1 MEHGFPEATR
11 EDWLRLVEAV
21 LKGAPYEARM
31 VTRTRDGF
39 TLDALPARRRDA
51 APIAGRAPGA
61 RWRVISRIEH
71 PDPAAANAQILE
83 DLEGGADGI
92 ALVFASAPSA
102 RGFGLPETAEAI
114 ARALDGVMLDLVTL
128 RIEAGKFGARNI
140 ALAIAALVEKQGLPP
155 TTLDIRFGL
164 DPIGDFAALG
174 AAPIEWA
181 GLSARL
187 GQTVATLRSRAY
199 RAPMV
204 RADGRIHHAA
214 GATDAQEL
222 AAILATAIAY
232 LRALEAAGLDLV
244 EAAGTIEAAV
254 AADVAQFATMAKL
267 RALRLIW
274 GSALEACGVAEPPP
288 LAIHAETAW
297 RSLTRRDVHVN
308 LLRGT
313 LGAFAAGVGG
323 ADSLTVLPF
332 TEALGLPDGFARR
345 LARNAQ
351 FVLMEESNLHRVADP
366 AAGSGAVEEHTDRL
380 AAAAWELFRA
390 IEREGGMVEALASGM
405 WPAAIERSRMA
416 RMKDIATRREPITGT
431 SEFPMPGEAKVA
443 VLAPAVTPSP
453 GRPPEGALLAEPLIP
468 HRLAEPFERL
478 RDAAERASTP
488 PQIFLANLGD
498 HADFAA
504 RAGFAKNLYEAGG
517 ILAPMNNGF
526 ATIADAVA
534 AYRASDARIACL
546 CSSDAL
552 YGQRATEAAA
562 ALKEAG
568 ARAVWLAGKPEAA
581 PGARIDGFVFAACD
595 AVAALELAHRHLGL
609 NTA

>member
-11 EDWLRLVEAV
+11 EDWLRLVEGV
-21 LKGAPYEARM
+21 LKGVPYDKRM

-39 TLDALPARRRDA
+39 TLDALPPRRLDA
-51 APIAGRAPGA
+51 APIAGRAPGT

-71 PDPAAANAQILE
+71 PDPAAANAQALE
-83 DLEGGADGI
+83 DLEGGADGL
-92 ALVFASAPSA
+92 ALIFASAPSA

-114 ARALDGVMLDLVTL
+114 SRALDGVMLDLAGL
-128 RIEAGKFGARNI
+128 RVEAGRFQGRNI
-140 ALAIAALVEKQGLPP
+140 ALALAALVEKQGLPP

-174 AAPIEWA
+174 AAPIEWE

-187 GQTVATLRSRAY
+187 GQSVTTLRSRAF
-199 RAPMV
+199 RTPMV

-232 LRALEAAGLDLV
+232 LRALEAAGLELV
-244 EAAGTIEAAV
+244 EAAQAIEATIT
-254 AADVAQFATMAKL
+254 ADVAQFATMAKL
-267 RALRLIW
+267 RALRLLW
-274 GSALEACGVAEPPP
+274 RTALEACGVKEPLP

-297 RSLTRRDVHVN
+297 RSLTRRDAHVN

-313 LGAFAAGVGG
+313 LATFSAGVGG

-345 LARNAQ
+345 LARNTQ
-351 FVLMEESNLHRVADP
+351 FVLMEEANLHRVTDP
-366 AAGSGAVEEHTDRL
+366 AAGSGSVEEHTDKL
-380 AAAAWELFRA
+380 AEAAWELFRA

-405 WPAAIERSRMA
+405 WHATIEAAHAA
-416 RMKDIATRREPITGT
+416 RMKDVATRHEPITGT
-431 SEFPMPGEAKVA
+431 SEFPLLGEPRITA
-443 VLAPAVTPSP
+443 LAPAVTLPS
-453 GRPPEGALLAEPLIP
+453 GPPLEGALLCEPLVP

-478 RDAAERASTP
+478 RDAAELASTP

-498 HADFAA
+498 HAAFAA
-504 RAGFAKNLYEAGG
+504 RAAFAKNLFEAGG

-526 ATIADAVA
+526 ATLGDVVA
-534 AYRASDARIACL
+534 AFRASDARLACL

-552 YGQRATEAAA
+552 YTERATETAA
-562 ALKEAG
+562 ALKAAG
-568 ARAVWLAGKPEAA
+568 ARAVWLAGKPEVAA
-581 PGARIDGFVFAACD
+581 GVSIDGFVFAGCD
-595 AVAALELAHRHLGL
+595 ALAALGAAHRHLGL
-609 NTA
+609 NSP